1 MGQTGRVL
9 PRWKEVSDAMPR
21 AYRFGPTRRAVNV
34 AMTALL
40 RLGIPAPQRTS
51 YLMTTRGRRTGTSR
65 TVPVNLV
72 VEGGRRWLVSPYG
85 DVGWVHNLRAEPIL
99 TLGRGRHRESLI
111 AHEIAPADAGPILKR
126 YVSQV
131 RITAPYF
138 DAKASAPE
146 SEFVGEAA
154 HHPVFELQS
163 A

>member
-1 MGQTGRVL
+1 
-9 PRWKEVSDAMPR
+9 MPR

-65 TVPVNLV
+65 TMPVNLV

-85 DVGWVHNLRAEPIL
+85 DVGWVHKLRAEPIL

-111 AHEIAPADAGPILKR
+111 AHEIAPADAGPVLKR
-126 YVSQV
+126 YRHSLSVPYG
-131 RITAPYF
+131 RHRDALGTAPKRRVEG
-138 DAKASAPE
+138 ARSTQQRSGLRAVVPCLPRMSRAS
-146 SEFVGEAA
+146 
-154 HHPVFELQS
+154 
-163 A
+163 